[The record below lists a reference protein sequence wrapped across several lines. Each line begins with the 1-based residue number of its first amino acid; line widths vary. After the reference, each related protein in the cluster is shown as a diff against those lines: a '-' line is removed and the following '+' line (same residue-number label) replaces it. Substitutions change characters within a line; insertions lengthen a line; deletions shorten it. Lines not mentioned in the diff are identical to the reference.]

1 MNKKTLTLKTLKMS
15 GNKGFALLAGV
26 NRPIVPQQVTKL
38 STSLDKMGIVRPVV
52 VSTITF
58 IDGNKTTYIIDGQ
71 HLYHALMRLGW
82 DVPYTEIDIKDNVDL
97 AEHLALLNNSSK
109 SWSMLDY
116 ITVWANVN
124 KDYIKLN
131 KFYNTYDVE
140 LCQLADML
148 MNNSCTFYSGGA
160 GSISRVIKRGDF
172 KIDDE
177 KRAVFLLNCVTD
189 ALKIVKR
196 MDRMSNKLFIA
207 TYVNFMNTT
216 ENYNHKQFMAN
227 LKLNKDKFVTITQ
240 DPEEYKKLL
249 KSII

>member
-1 MNKKTLTLKTLKMS
+1 MKNKTLEIKYLKVNGS
-15 GNKGFALLAGV
+15 KGLCILAGI
-26 NRPIVPQQVTKL
+26 NRVIRPSHVTTMAR
-38 STSLDKMGIVRPVV
+38 SIEKMGVIRPVV
-52 VSTITF
+52 VANIDFIT
-58 IDGNKTTYIIDGQ
+58 GSRTTYIIDGQ
-71 HLYHALMRLGW
+71 HLYHALIRAGI
-82 DVPYTEIDIKDNVDL
+82 DIPYTEIVIKDNVDL

-227 LKLNKDKFVTITQ
+227 LKLNKDKFVAITQ